1 MTSNA
6 QRFSW
11 LVCEL
16 RSLLTAFLEHSED
29 GVDNPISHYALLN
42 LLMSLQVLEKYA
54 TNDPATIELMKSL
67 YEKHKEV
74 MDQQLKH

>member
-1 MTSNA
+1 MTSKA

-42 LLMSLQVLEKYA
+42 LFMSLEVLEKYSA
-54 TNDPATIELMKSL
+54 KDPHAIALMESL
-67 YEKHKEV
+67 YEKHKS
-74 MDQQLKH
+74 MLDQQMKH